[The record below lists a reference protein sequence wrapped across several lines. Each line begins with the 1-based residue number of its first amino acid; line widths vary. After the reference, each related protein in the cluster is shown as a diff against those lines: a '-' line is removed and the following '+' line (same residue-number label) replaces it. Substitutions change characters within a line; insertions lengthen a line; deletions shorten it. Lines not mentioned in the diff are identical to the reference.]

1 MSEQQHDK
9 NWRPVFIVSD
19 GTAITAETLAHSVM
33 TQFPDLVYDQQRIP
47 FIDTPEKAHQ
57 VAKRIERTLNETGV
71 RPLVFST
78 FVDPE
83 ISKEFL
89 KTAPGFQVELF
100 RSFVGPMER
109 ELGMKSTH
117 TVSDGTAITAET
129 LAHSVMTQFPD
140 LVYDQQRIP
149 FIDTPEK
156 AHQVA
161 KRIERTLNETG
172 VRPLVF
178 STFVDPEISKEF
190 LKTAPGFQVEL
201 FRSFVGPM
209 ERELGMKSTHT
220 VGATHKIRNEE
231 RYNKRIAAI
240 DYTLTHDDGQTN
252 RGLDQAEVILVG
264 VSRSGKT
271 PTSLFLAMQFGI
283 KVANYP
289 LIPEDFDRGELPPAL
304 EPLRDKL
311 FGLSI
316 KPERLSEI
324 RNERRPGS
332 HYASIEN
339 CRKEIEDAEKLMRRN
354 GIEWLNS
361 TTKSIEEI
369 AATIIA
375 KQHLEKLGNN

>member
-9 NWRPVFIVSD
+9 NWRPVFI
-19 GTAITAETLAHSVM
+19 
-33 TQFPDLVYDQQRIP
+33 
-47 FIDTPEKAHQ
+47 
-57 VAKRIERTLNETGV
+57 
-71 RPLVFST
+71 
-78 FVDPE
+78 
-83 ISKEFL
+83 
-89 KTAPGFQVELF
+89 
-100 RSFVGPMER
+100 
-109 ELGMKSTH
+109 
-117 TVSDGTAITAET
+117 VSDGTAITAET

-375 KQHLEKLGNN
+375 KQQLEKLGNN

>member
-33 TQFPDLVYDQQRIP
+33 TQFPDLVY
-47 FIDTPEKAHQ
+47 
-57 VAKRIERTLNETGV
+57 G
-71 RPLVFST
+71 
-78 FVDPE
+78 
-83 ISKEFL
+83 
-89 KTAPGFQVELF
+89 
-100 RSFVGPMER
+100 
-109 ELGMKSTH
+109 
-117 TVSDGTAITAET
+117 
-129 LAHSVMTQFPD
+129 
-140 LVYDQQRIP
+140 QQRIP

-339 CRKEIEDAEKLMRRN
+339 CRKEIEDAEELMRRN

>member
-33 TQFPDLVYDQQRIP
+33 TQFPGLVYDQQRIP

-109 ELGMKSTH
+109 ELGM
-117 TVSDGTAITAET
+117 
-129 LAHSVMTQFPD
+129 Q
-140 LVYDQQRIP
+140 
-149 FIDTPEK
+149 
-156 AHQVA
+156 
-161 KRIERTLNETG
+161 
-172 VRPLVF
+172 
-178 STFVDPEISKEF
+178 
-190 LKTAPGFQVEL
+190 
-201 FRSFVGPM
+201 
-209 ERELGMKSTHT
+209 STHT

-339 CRKEIEDAEKLMRRN
+339 CRKEIEEAEELMRRN

>member
-9 NWRPVFIVSD
+9 NWRPVFI
-19 GTAITAETLAHSVM
+19 
-33 TQFPDLVYDQQRIP
+33 
-47 FIDTPEKAHQ
+47 
-57 VAKRIERTLNETGV
+57 
-71 RPLVFST
+71 
-78 FVDPE
+78 
-83 ISKEFL
+83 
-89 KTAPGFQVELF
+89 
-100 RSFVGPMER
+100 
-109 ELGMKSTH
+109 
-117 TVSDGTAITAET
+117 VSDGTAITAET

-339 CRKEIEDAEKLMRRN
+339 CRKEIEEAEELMRSN

>member
-71 RPLVFST
+71 RPLVFSASAAT
-78 FVDPE
+78 
-83 ISKEFL
+83 
-89 KTAPGFQVELF
+89 
-100 RSFVGPMER
+100 
-109 ELGMKSTH
+109 
-117 TVSDGTAITAET
+117 
-129 LAHSVMTQFPD
+129 
-140 LVYDQQRIP
+140 
-149 FIDTPEK
+149 
-156 AHQVA
+156 
-161 KRIERTLNETG
+161 
-172 VRPLVF
+172 
-178 STFVDPEISKEF
+178 EISKEF

-339 CRKEIEDAEKLMRRN
+339 CRKEIEEAEELMRRN

>member
-9 NWRPVFIVSD
+9 NWRPVFI
-19 GTAITAETLAHSVM
+19 
-33 TQFPDLVYDQQRIP
+33 
-47 FIDTPEKAHQ
+47 
-57 VAKRIERTLNETGV
+57 
-71 RPLVFST
+71 
-78 FVDPE
+78 
-83 ISKEFL
+83 
-89 KTAPGFQVELF
+89 
-100 RSFVGPMER
+100 
-109 ELGMKSTH
+109 
-117 TVSDGTAITAET
+117 VSDGTAITAET

-339 CRKEIEDAEKLMRRN
+339 CRKEIEDAEERMRRN